1 MNISQTTPLPRVMGK
16 LVMIGLLGLALTGCN
31 AAERLS
37 RVGKAPDMSEID
49 VPVSPQSQQQAA
61 LTNPRQQG
69 VEEPQQQ
76 ANSLWK
82 SGSRTFFED
91 QRASEAGDI
100 VTVVIQM
107 NDSAEMNNTTNRSR
121 NSDESSGLNSFM
133 GYETK
138 LRNFLPNAVD
148 PGNLVSAG
156 STSEAGGTGN
166 ISREEE
172 IDLRIAAIVTDVLPN
187 GNLVISGRQ
196 ETRVNF
202 ELRELKIAGIVRPE
216 DITTL
221 NEISYDQI
229 AEARVSY
236 GGRGELSDVQQ
247 PRYGQQVFDIIWP
260 F

>member
-1 MNISQTTPLPRVMGK
+1 MTEIRNTHFTRLAGK
-16 LVMIGLLGLALTGCN
+16 LALAALLGLALAGCN
-31 AAERLS
+31 AGERLS
-37 RVGKAPDMSEID
+37 RIGKAPDMSELD
-49 VPVSPQSQQQAA
+49 LPVDPKATQQAA
-61 LTNPRQQG
+61 LSDPRAQDVGQ
-69 VEEPQQQ
+69 PQN

-91 QRASEAGDI
+91 QRASERGDI

-121 NSDESSGLNSFM
+121 NSDEQSSLNSFL
-133 GYETK
+133 GYETR
-138 LRNFLPNAVD
+138 LRNVLPNAVD

-156 STSEAGGTGN
+156 STSDAGGTGN
-166 ISREEE
+166 IAREEE
-172 IDLRIAAIVTDVLPN
+172 IDLRIAALVTEVLPN
-187 GNLVISGRQ
+187 GNLVIAGRQ

-202 ELRELKIAGIVRPE
+202 ELRELQIAGIIRPA
-216 DITTL
+216 DISNL
-221 NEISYDQI
+221 NEISYDKI